1 MKTLFPQEKFDCP
14 RHPPQRSDV
23 MKRLC
28 ALIPLL
34 FLPACAQSPHPV
46 TTYFLSQA
54 RAAPEVR
61 IEDAYKWLFHATRGG
76 EHAIENEIATLKWLE
91 KEWTTLTAPL
101 PDEPLWV
108 PLTPDGR
115 IGRLNL
121 RPYKA
126 QGGDLLALHHAFVAG
141 AASFNARPNDF
152 LQAWRALGRALPT
165 TPDAPLTQADWKQ
178 FDARMRAKKYPACHH
193 SAAYQQARQP
203 AYRVLPAPEAR
214 QLLQALP
221 NPPPAP

>member
-14 RHPPQRSDV
+14 RHPPLRSDV

-126 QGGDLLALHHAFVAG
+126 QGGDLLALHHAFVAC
-141 AASFNARPNDF
+141 AASFNPRPNVF
-152 LQAWRALGRALPT
+152 LQA
-165 TPDAPLTQADWKQ
+165 
-178 FDARMRAKKYPACHH
+178 
-193 SAAYQQARQP
+193 
-203 AYRVLPAPEAR
+203 
-214 QLLQALP
+214 
-221 NPPPAP
+221 